1 MSVDKKISYNVQGG
15 VKNYLGKQKEVKA
28 PLKWQ
33 SSPNHPSTELAYITQ
48 AEKDLLVKQD
58 LHGSLKGGV
67 NRGPSGIM
75 SLNGWGDS
83 DGQGGSDTSG
93 GNAGAEGGQGDG
105 SGGYDSGNNDANPGD
120 QDTFNPETGY
130 QGTGGTT
137 IGSINENKNEG
148 SGNLND
154 EVALV
159 SQPPIDP
166 DLIEAIKDVT
176 KGTLADP
183 DEKKDF
189 VGDTIFGPTQKYT
202 GDSSLF
208 GGANKYGYT
217 DQYTDPTKT
226 NFGDTKPGYG
236 GKILGGLLG
245 LATGI
250 PFIGSAIGNVYD
262 KGKGIFSKQPKDMS
276 KFNELGYGGTNP
288 AYGFGVP
295 TQQGDYDLLGN
306 KINELTGEIISPTG
320 DSFGFIPGYPEGPD
334 GTYEG
339 GITTIIP
346 EESSDQ
352 YVNLI
357 EELVP
362 ESTMPEDEE
371 LLDGF
376 KSRFLQNRTEEEKK
390 EIEKMINEKF
400 KYDYGSFGLGDM
412 DGS

>member
-1 MSVDKKISYNVQGG
+1 MSVDKKISYDVQGG

-120 QDTFNPETGY
+120 QDTFNTETGY

-148 SGNLND
+148 SGNLYD

-166 DLIEAIKDVT
+166 DLIEAIKEVT
-176 KGTLADP
+176 TGTLADP

-202 GDSSLF
+202 GNNSLF

-245 LATGI
+245 LATGV
-250 PFIGSAIGNVYD
+250 PFIGSAIGSVYD
-262 KGKGIFSKQPKDMS
+262 TGKGFFSKQPKDMS
-276 KFNELGYGGTNP
+276 KFNNLGYGGTNP

-334 GTYEG
+334 SNQG

-357 EELVP
+357 EEFVP

-412 DGS
+412 DNS